1 MAKRV
6 WIIGASSGIGLELV
20 KLWLQNNYQVI
31 ASSRNIE
38 NSNELLN
45 LKSTYTD
52 SLELLNIDVL
62 NNENVIKGVDRAFNI
77 FNGLDICFYNAGV
90 YESMTYEQWDISNFE
105 SMIDINYLGVLR
117 VLKPLIAYL
126 EKQKQKSTVVLNAS
140 LASCFGLPY
149 GGAYSA
155 SKAALVNL
163 AQSLQPE
170 LQRKNIYVQI
180 INHGFVKTRL
190 TAKNDFEMPQLME
203 VNYAAK
209 KIFEGLNKP
218 YKFEISFPFILSKF
232 LKILSFLPYSL
243 SFSITKKFLK

>member
-1 MAKRV
+1 MTKKV

-20 KLWLQNNYQVI
+20 KLWLENNFQVI
-31 ASSRNIE
+31 ASSRDIE
-38 NSNELLN
+38 NSTKLLE
-45 LKSTYTD
+45 LKSKYLTN
-52 SLELLNIDVL
+52 LELINIDVL
-62 NNENVIKGVDRAFNI
+62 DNQNVEKTVSKVFNI
-77 FNGLDICFYNAGV
+77 FNGLDICFYNAGI
-90 YESMTYEQWDISNFE
+90 YESMSYEEWNILNFE

-117 VLKPLIAYL
+117 VLKPLIANL
-126 EKQKQKSTVVLNAS
+126 EKQKQKSNIVLNAS

-155 SKAALVNL
+155 SKAALVNI

-170 LQRKNIYVQI
+170 LQRKNIYLQI

-203 VNYAAK
+203 VDYAAK
-209 KIFEGLNKP
+209 KIFDELNKS
-218 YKFEISFPFILSKF
+218 YKFEISFPFMLSKF
-232 LKILSFLPYSL
+232 LRILSFLPYSW